1 VVNKMEIYTSEKN
14 SSKSVNV
21 SSRID
26 RNLYELL
33 VEDAKIKGIS
43 INSLM
48 NVIVKKYVDWGRFSD
63 ELGLASISKRSLGKI
78 FENLSDET
86 IEQISKEI
94 GGVIQKEL
102 IFLKHDTLNFE
113 NIIDVIKTNGTR
125 FGFVKHIEQNSTH
138 IINIHHGINRNF
150 SKFLAETHKE
160 LAEDLSIK
168 LTIDYLDE
176 RLIRLKIQ
184 KPE

>member
-1 VVNKMEIYTSEKN
+1 MEIYANKKN

-26 RNLYELL
+26 GNLYDLL
-33 VEDAKIKGIS
+33 VEDAKTKGIS

-48 NVIVKKYVDWGRFSD
+48 NVIVRKYVDWGRFSD
-63 ELGLASISKRSLGKI
+63 ELGLASISKRSWEKI
-78 FENLSDET
+78 FENLSDDE
-86 IEQISKEI
+86 IEQIAGEI
-94 GGVIQKEL
+94 GGTIQKEL
-102 IFLKHDTLNFE
+102 IFLKHDALNFK

-125 FGFVKHIEQNSTH
+125 FGFVKHIEENSVH
-138 IINIHHGINRNF
+138 IINIHHGVNRNF
-150 SKFLAETHKE
+150 SKFLAETHKA

-184 KPE
+184 NPE

>member
-1 VVNKMEIYTSEKN
+1 MEIYTNEKN

-26 RNLYELL
+26 GNLYDLL
-33 VEDAKIKGIS
+33 VEDAKTKGIS

-48 NVIVKKYVDWGRFSD
+48 NVIVRKYVDWGRFSD
-63 ELGLASISKRSLGKI
+63 ELGLASISKRSLDKI
-78 FENLSDET
+78 FENLCDDT
-86 IEQISKEI
+86 IKQISKEV
-94 GGVIQKEL
+94 GGIIQKEL
-102 IFLKHDTLNFE
+102 IFLKHDTLNFK

-125 FGFVKHIEQNSTH
+125 FGFVKHIEENSMQ
-138 IINIHHGINRNF
+138 IINIHHGINKNF
-150 SKFLAETHKE
+150 SKFLAETHKA

-168 LTIDYLDE
+168 LTIDYFDE

-184 KPE
+184 NPE